1 VLQGVVPCRLTVK
14 CSGVRHHDT
23 ELLLLLLLPSVLVLP
38 MLLPLLLVAR
48 NRRIARGP

>member
-1 VLQGVVPCRLTVK
+1 VLQGVVLCRLTVK

-23 ELLLLLLLPSVLVLP
+23 ELLLLLLPSVLVLP